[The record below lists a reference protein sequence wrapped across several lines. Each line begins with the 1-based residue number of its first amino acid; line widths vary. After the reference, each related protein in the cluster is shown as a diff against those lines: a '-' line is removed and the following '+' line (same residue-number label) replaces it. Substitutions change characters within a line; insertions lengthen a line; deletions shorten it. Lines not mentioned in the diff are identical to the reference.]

1 MLFSSGVGG
10 EKITPEKQTRMKSG
24 SFVGAPG
31 QIQAIRNMSGATVI
45 RQVLTFHKLSAGDGA
60 NKSATP
66 LQLAHAPDDGTTAN
80 QSPRR
85 PGNPAERWSALEQRL
100 VPSRAPPFYRTSSHP
115 TRLVGLFACSLPLL
129 RTTQHSCR
137 QGSHS
142 PVGHALH
149 TPTSLPSHN
158 STEKKREKKLCT
170 CQMRFVHPVHTW
182 ELC

>member
-1 MLFSSGVGG
+1 
-10 EKITPEKQTRMKSG
+10 
-24 SFVGAPG
+24 
-31 QIQAIRNMSGATVI
+31 MSGATVI

-85 PGNPAERWSALEQRL
+85 PGNPAERWSTLEQRL

-158 STEKKREKKLCT
+158 STEKKTKKKTLHLSDAICSSSSHMGTVLARNRKKKKGRKKRCSGLMLNRT
-170 CQMRFVHPVHTW
+170 CMSNARR
-182 ELC
+182 